1 MRRAAKI
8 DINQPE
14 LVKQLRSIPGCT
26 VQPLHMVGKGCPDLL
41 VGFMNK
47 NYVLEAKNPDMPPS
61 KRKLTSDER
70 RWHNCWAGQVAI
82 VETFEDCLIV
92 LGISTETA
100 PF

>member
-1 MRRAAKI
+1 MRRAARI
-8 DINQPE
+8 DENQPE

-41 VGFMNK
+41 VGWMGDNK
-47 NYVLEAKNPDMPPS
+47 LLEVKNADMPPS
-61 KRKLTSDER
+61 QKHLTPDEK
-70 RWHNCWAGQVAI
+70 RWHSQWAGQVAI

-92 LGISTETA
+92 LGISTEAA